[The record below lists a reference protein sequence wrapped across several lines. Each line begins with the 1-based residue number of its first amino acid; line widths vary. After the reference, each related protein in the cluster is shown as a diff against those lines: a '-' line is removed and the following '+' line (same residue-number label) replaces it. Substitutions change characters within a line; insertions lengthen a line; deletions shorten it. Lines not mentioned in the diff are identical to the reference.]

1 MEAVS
6 NWWGSLEGAYR
17 VFYTLG
23 IVSALALLIQVVLT
37 VFGLDD
43 LLDAADGEGTSLLSM
58 RTVSGFLAGFGWTG
72 VVLMR
77 AGYSTLAASVGG
89 TVVGLLFAGI
99 LFLIM
104 RVLMGLRHSG
114 TVDYQN
120 AVGVAGKVY
129 TPIGASL
136 RKPGQVEVLV
146 QGRLRTVAA
155 MTRHDADLPTLTRI
169 RVVDILDPNTLLV
182 APLATEADAEPGSA
196 GVSPASG
203 ASHWQDRQ
211 EQ

>member
-6 NWWGSLEGAYR
+6 DWWGSLEGAYR
-17 VFYTLG
+17 VFYALG
-23 IVSALALLIQVVLT
+23 IVSALALLVQVILT

-43 LLDAADGEGTSLLSM
+43 LLDAADGEGTSLLSL

-72 VVLMR
+72 VVMMR
-77 AGYSTLAASVGG
+77 AGYSTLGASVGG

-99 LFLIM
+99 LFMIM

-114 TVDYQN
+114 TIDYRN

-129 TPIGASL
+129 APIGGSL
-136 RKPGQVEVLV
+136 KKPGQVEVLV

-155 MTRHDADLPTLTRI
+155 MTRHDQDLPTLTRI
-169 RVVDILDPNTLLV
+169 RVVDTLDSNTLLV
-182 APLATEADAEPGSA
+182 SPLDAETDEPK
-196 GVSPASG
+196 
-203 ASHWQDRQ
+203 
-211 EQ
+211 ETK

>member
-1 MEAVS
+1 MDAVG

-17 VFYTLG
+17 VFYALG

-37 VFGLDD
+37 VFGIDD
-43 LLDAADGEGTSLLSM
+43 LIDAVDGEGTSLLSL

-72 VVLMR
+72 VVMMR
-77 AGYSTLAASVGG
+77 AGYGTLAASLGG

-104 RVLMGLRHSG
+104 RVMIGMRHSG
-114 TVDYQN
+114 TIDYRN

-129 TPIGASL
+129 APIGAGLS
-136 RKPGQVEVLV
+136 KPGQVEVLV

-155 MTRHDADLPTLTRI
+155 MTRHDRDLPTLAHI
-169 RVVDILDPNTLLV
+169 RVVETLDQNTLLV
-182 APLATEADAEPGSA
+182 APLDAEA
-196 GVSPASG
+196 GEPT
-203 ASHWQDRQ
+203 
-211 EQ
+211 ETT

>member
-6 NWWGSLEGAYR
+6 SWWGSLEGAYR
-17 VFYTLG
+17 VFYALG
-23 IVSALALLIQVVLT
+23 IVSAVALLIQVVLT

-43 LLDAADGEGTSLLSM
+43 LIDAVDGEGTSLLSL

-72 VVLMR
+72 VVMMR
-77 AGYSTLAASVGG
+77 AGYSTLAAAVGG

-99 LFLIM
+99 LFIIM

-114 TVDYQN
+114 TIDYKN

-129 TPIGASL
+129 APIGGSL
-136 RKPGQVEVLV
+136 KKPGQVEVLV

-155 MTRHDADLPTLTRI
+155 MTRHDQDLPTLTRI
-169 RVVDILDPNTLLV
+169 RVVDTLDSNTLLV
-182 APLATEADAEPGSA
+182 APLDAEADEA
-196 GVSPASG
+196 
-203 ASHWQDRQ
+203 QDT
-211 EQ
+211 

>member
-1 MEAVS
+1 METVS

-17 VFYTLG
+17 VFYALG

-43 LLDAADGEGTSLLSM
+43 LLDAADGDGVPLLSL

-72 VVLMR
+72 VVLLR
-77 AGYSTLAASVGG
+77 AGYGTLPAAVGG
-89 TVVGLLFAGI
+89 TVVGLLFAGL

-104 RVLMGLRHSG
+104 RVMMGLRHSG
-114 TVDYQN
+114 AVDYRN

-129 TPIGASL
+129 APIGGGL

-155 MTRHDADLPTLTRI
+155 MTRHDEDLPTLTRI
-169 RVVDILDPNTLLV
+169 RVVDTLDPNTLLV
-182 APLATEADAEPGSA
+182 VPLDADAADPN
-196 GVSPASG
+196 
-203 ASHWQDRQ
+203 DTT
-211 EQ
+211 

>member
-17 VFYTLG
+17 VFYALG

-43 LLDAADGEGTSLLSM
+43 IFDAAEGEGTSLLSM

-72 VVLMR
+72 VVMMR
-77 AGYSTLAASVGG
+77 AGYSTLAASIGG

-99 LFLIM
+99 LFLII
-104 RVLMGLRHSG
+104 RVMMGLRHSG
-114 TVDYQN
+114 TIDYRN

-129 TPIGASL
+129 APIGGSL
-136 RKPGQVEVLV
+136 KKPGQVEVLV

-155 MTRHDADLPTLTRI
+155 MTRHDQDLPTLTRI
-169 RVVDILDPNTLLV
+169 RVVDTLDSNTLLV
-182 APLATEADAEPGSA
+182 APLDAEA
-196 GVSPASG
+196 GEPTET
-203 ASHWQDRQ
+203 RQ
-211 EQ
+211 

>member
-6 NWWGSLEGAYR
+6 SWWGSLEGAYR
-17 VFYTLG
+17 VFYALG

-43 LLDAADGEGTSLLSM
+43 LIDAVDGEGASLLSM

-72 VVLMR
+72 VVMMR
-77 AGYSTLAASVGG
+77 AGYSTLGAAIGG

-99 LFLIM
+99 LLLVM

-114 TVDYQN
+114 TVDYRN

-129 TPIGASL
+129 APIGGGL

-155 MTRHDADLPTLTRI
+155 MTRHDQDLPTLTRI
-169 RVVDILDPNTLLV
+169 RVIDTLDPNTLLV
-182 APLATEADAEPGSA
+182 VPLDAEAD
-196 GVSPASG
+196 
-203 ASHWQDRQ
+203 
-211 EQ
+211 EQTETQ

>member
-1 MEAVS
+1 MEAVG

-17 VFYTLG
+17 VFYAIG

-43 LLDAADGEGTSLLSM
+43 LIDAVDGEGTSLLSL

-72 VVLMR
+72 VVMMR
-77 AGYSTLAASVGG
+77 AGHSTLAASLGG
-89 TVVGLLFAGI
+89 AVVGLLFAGI
-99 LFLIM
+99 LFAVM

-114 TVDYQN
+114 NVDYRN
-120 AVGVAGKVY
+120 AVGVVGKVY
-129 TPIGASL
+129 APVGGGL
-136 RKPGQVEVLV
+136 EKPGQVEVLV

-155 MTRHDADLPTLTRI
+155 MTRHGRDLPTLTRI

-182 APLATEADAEPGSA
+182 APLDAEADDPK
-196 GVSPASG
+196 
-203 ASHWQDRQ
+203 
-211 EQ
+211 

>member
-1 MEAVS
+1 MEAV
-6 NWWGSLEGAYR
+6 NTWWGSLDGAYR
-17 VFYTLG
+17 VFYALG
-23 IVSALALLIQVVLT
+23 IISALALLIQVVLS

-43 LLDAADGEGTSLLSM
+43 LFDAADGDGTSLLSM

-72 VVLMR
+72 VMMIR
-77 AGYSTLAASVGG
+77 AGYSTLAASIGG

-99 LFLIM
+99 LFMVM
-104 RVLMGLRHSG
+104 RVLMGLQHSG
-114 TVDYQN
+114 TVDYRN

-129 TPIGASL
+129 APIGAGL

-155 MTRHDADLPTLTRI
+155 MTRHDRDLPTLTRV

-182 APLATEADAEPGSA
+182 APLDAEVDEPTETS
-196 GVSPASG
+196 
-203 ASHWQDRQ
+203 
-211 EQ
+211 

>member
-1 MEAVS
+1 MDVVS
-6 NWWGSLEGAYR
+6 SWWGSLEGAYR
-17 VFYTLG
+17 VFYALG

-43 LLDAADGEGTSLLSM
+43 LIEAADGEGTSLLSM

-72 VVLMR
+72 VAMMR
-77 AGYSTLAASVGG
+77 AGFSTLAASVGG

-99 LFLIM
+99 LLLVM

-114 TVDYQN
+114 TIDYRN
-120 AVGVAGKVY
+120 AVGVAGRVY
-129 TPIGASL
+129 APIGGRL
-136 RKPGQVEVLV
+136 KKPGQVEVLV

-155 MTRHDADLPTLTRI
+155 MTRHDQDLPTLARI

-182 APLATEADAEPGSA
+182 APLDAKADGP
-196 GVSPASG
+196 
-203 ASHWQDRQ
+203 Q
-211 EQ
+211 

>member
-6 NWWGSLEGAYR
+6 SWWGSLEGAYR
-17 VFYTLG
+17 VFYALG

-43 LLDAADGEGTSLLSM
+43 LIDAVDGEGTSLLSM

-72 VVLMR
+72 VVMMR
-77 AGYSTLAASVGG
+77 AGYSTLGASIGG

-99 LFLIM
+99 LLLVM

-114 TVDYQN
+114 TVDYRN

-129 TPIGASL
+129 APIGGGL

-155 MTRHDADLPTLTRI
+155 MTRHDQDLPTLTRI
-169 RVVDILDPNTLLV
+169 RVVDTLDPNTLLV
-182 APLATEADAEPGSA
+182 VPLDAEAD
-196 GVSPASG
+196 
-203 ASHWQDRQ
+203 
-211 EQ
+211 EQTETQ